1 MSTDRYPYVM
11 AEDLIQLT
19 LGAYTIR
26 IDKSKFD
33 IKQKDNFIAVTAKD
47 NPDLKATI
55 SIEKVPRGLDRD
67 GMWRDTFSRDP
78 LGVLHKMRNLEAL
91 ITGFNSSL
99 VISGHP
105 GFDVISSTSKM
116 AAYRI
121 SYWLEGEDAINIFA
135 AFPSE
140 SGFKDQIVALATSLH
155 VGKS

>member
-55 SIEKVPRGLDRD
+55 SIEKVFYFFFTHSSKNS
-67 GMWRDTFSRDP
+67 WVSYF
-78 LGVLHKMRNLEAL
+78 
-91 ITGFNSSL
+91 IT
-99 VISGHP
+99 IQ
-105 GFDVISSTSKM
+105 M
-116 AAYRI
+116 
-121 SYWLEGEDAINIFA
+121 
-135 AFPSE
+135 
-140 SGFKDQIVALATSLH
+140 
-155 VGKS
+155 